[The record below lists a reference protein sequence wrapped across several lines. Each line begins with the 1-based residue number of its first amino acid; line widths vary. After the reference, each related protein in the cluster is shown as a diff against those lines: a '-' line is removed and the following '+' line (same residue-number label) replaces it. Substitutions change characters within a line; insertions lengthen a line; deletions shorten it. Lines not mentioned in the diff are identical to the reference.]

1 MSIKNSRKTAK
12 KLQRRLIT
20 LPLGLE
26 YVQPLQVLVPGRVP
40 QRASLYLKSGKMLN
54 VDPDVNFNVGE
65 KMRTCL

>member
-1 MSIKNSRKTAK
+1 MSIKNPRKTAK

-20 LPLGLE
+20 LPLDLE

-65 KMRTCL
+65 KMWTCL

>member
-1 MSIKNSRKTAK
+1 MSIKNPRKTAK

-20 LPLGLE
+20 LPLDLE